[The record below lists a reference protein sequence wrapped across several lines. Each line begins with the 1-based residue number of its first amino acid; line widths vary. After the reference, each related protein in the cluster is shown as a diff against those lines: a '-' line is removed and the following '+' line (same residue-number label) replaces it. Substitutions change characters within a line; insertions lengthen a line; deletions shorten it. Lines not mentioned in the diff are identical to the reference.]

1 MSGVS
6 HAAAGGKAG
15 SSLFGSAFGAGQERK
30 PRTTAT
36 FDSQCPDCGED
47 IYEGDSIVKSG
58 DDWIHADCEDDE

>member
-1 MSGVS
+1 MSATS

-15 SSLFGSAFGAGQERK
+15 SSLFAGAFGAGQRSRPEIAAK
-30 PRTTAT
+30 

-58 DDWIHADCEDDE
+58 DDWIHVDCEDDE